1 MRTHLCYMCERQC
14 EGFSYSTFDLG
25 AKPPLTPCG
34 NIFEHVT
41 RRISVR
47 RCANTRQQVRS
58 LKKSTSIM
66 LEVCYCLEH
75 RSRQAVVL
83 RAVRQRDFVKMLTQ
97 TCSRK
102 LCWIKYLVVDTY
114 RTKSRYNCPIQIW
127 PIHRALSTLHGTP
140 ER

>member
-34 NIFEHVT
+34 NIFERVT
-41 RRISVR
+41 RRISVQR
-47 RCANTRQQVRS
+47 RCGNTRQQVRS

-66 LEVCYCLEH
+66 LEVCCCLEH
-75 RSRQAVVL
+75 RSRQAVVP
-83 RAVRQRDFVKMLTQ
+83 A
-97 TCSRK
+97 RK
-102 LCWIKYLVVDTY
+102 DKETL
-114 RTKSRYNCPIQIW
+114 SRYVDSVKLVRENFAGSNIW
-127 PIHRALSTLHGTP
+127 SWIHIAPNRDTTALFKYGQYT